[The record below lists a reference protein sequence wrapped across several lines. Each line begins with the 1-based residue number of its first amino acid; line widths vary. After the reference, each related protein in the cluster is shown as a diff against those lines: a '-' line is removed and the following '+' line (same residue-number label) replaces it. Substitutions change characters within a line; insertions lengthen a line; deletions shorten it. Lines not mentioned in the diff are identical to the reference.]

1 MEQKEAR
8 VIKAS
13 RNLQAKVGTG
23 RVDENRIAQAQAV
36 MDENTVDFRS
46 VVKSDLDAL
55 RKILAAY
62 QKNPEKIPEKDRV
75 SRIIM
80 NIKANA
86 GTFKY
91 ELVSTLSAAVLT
103 LLDGNQ
109 RLDKKAIRIIDV
121 LYKTVLFITHKQI
134 KGDGGKEGRELAD
147 AFAEMCDSYKK

>member
-1 MEQKEAR
+1 MKQTEAR

-23 RVDENRIAQAQAV
+23 RVNEDMIAQAQAV
-36 MDENTVDFRS
+36 MDENTVDFLP
-46 VVKSDLDAL
+46 VVKPDLDAL
-55 RKILAAY
+55 RKILAVY
-62 QKNPEKIPEKDRV
+62 HKNPEKVPAKDRM

-103 LLDGNQ
+103 LLDGID
-109 RLDKKAIRIIDV
+109 RLDKKAMRIIDV

-134 KGDGGKEGRELAD
+134 KGDGGEEGRELAD